1 VAAAVLRERLRATG
15 HREAPQGRRDRD
27 DVKVTRRDVE
37 TGDSPQTPRADPADT
52 QDHESCLTDPTVSSA
67 ANATNERGGE
77 AEIAGGVGVWRGAAT
92 RSLRSARG
100 AAHSGAP
107 RSENGKC

>member
-67 ANATNERGGE
+67 ANATNESGAKRRSQAELGCCVGPHPEFTERLRGGSQRSV
-77 AEIAGGVGVWRGAAT
+77 AG
-92 RSLRSARG
+92 L
-100 AAHSGAP
+100 
-107 RSENGKC
+107 E

>member
-1 VAAAVLRERLRATG
+1 MAAAVLRERLRATG

-52 QDHESCLTDPTVSSA
+52 QDHESCLTDPTASA
-67 ANATNERGGE
+67 GNATNESGGE
-77 AEIAGGVGVWRGAAT
+77 AEIAGGVGLRRGAAT
-92 RSLRSARG
+92 RSLRSARE
-100 AAHSGAP
+100 AAH
-107 RSENGKC
+107 NGVARLSS

>member
-67 ANATNERGGE
+67 GPQGT
-77 AEIAGGVGVWRGAAT
+77 
-92 RSLRSARG
+92 ARRMDG
-100 AAHSGAP
+100 RP
-107 RSENGKC
+107 RPR

>member
-1 VAAAVLRERLRATG
+1 MAAAVLRERLRATG

-67 ANATNERGGE
+67 ANATNES
-77 AEIAGGVGVWRGAAT
+77 GVGAEP
-92 RSLRSARG
+92 
-100 AAHSGAP
+100 SGRAKGEVLGRDP
-107 RSENGKC
+107 